1 MIDEATI
8 AIGLLV
14 GIIFFGIASELLFEK
29 FRIPEQIILLLIGV
43 AVRYANLIP
52 NESSTLAYL
61 DSIAPTLGTMV
72 LGLVLLDA
80 GLGMR
85 AYDMLV
91 RSPRVLLLA
100 LLEPITTALGF
111 STVMYFAF
119 GWPPIYGAIFG
130 ALLASTTGVVIP
142 LLRSVKTDEATANTL
157 ILDCVYNSDHNR
169 DLSGAFRIRILS
181 SRVSS

>member
-61 DSIAPTLGTMV
+61 DSIAPTLGTMCSAPFYWTQ
-72 LGLVLLDA
+72 DWA
-80 GLGMR
+80 C
-85 AYDMLV
+85 A
-91 RSPRVLLLA
+91 
-100 LLEPITTALGF
+100 
-111 STVMYFAF
+111 
-119 GWPPIYGAIFG
+119 
-130 ALLASTTGVVIP
+130 
-142 LLRSVKTDEATANTL
+142 
-157 ILDCVYNSDHNR
+157 
-169 DLSGAFRIRILS
+169 
-181 SRVSS
+181 